1 MRISDWCSD
10 VCSSDLTGVQGSCG
24 PTRSRSPSPGTAG
37 VTWSSLTP
45 AGLPG
50 GTAMGPSTTT
60 TASTPTGAA
69 PGPEVAAAGPMPELV
84 PPDQWADPT
93 PHYHRLRHENQVWSI
108 PEWDEVVGAHLSDWE
123 RGLPGPRATGK
134 GRVGRE
140 GCGAGRY

>member
-50 GTAMGPSTTT
+50 GTAMGPSTTP

-84 PPDQWADPT
+84 PPDQWADPH
-93 PHYHRLRHENQVWSI
+93 PHHTRLRTETTVSSI
-108 PEWDEVVGAHLSDWE
+108 PEWAEVGGTRRADRQ
-123 RGLPGPRATGK
+123 RG
-134 GRVGRE
+134 
-140 GCGAGRY
+140 

>member
-24 PTRSRSPSPGTAG
+24 PTRSRSTSPGTAG

-84 PPDQWADPT
+84 PPAPWADPPPPYHPPPPQNPARPT
-93 PHYHRLRHENQVWSI
+93 PH
-108 PEWDEVVGAHLSDWE
+108 GAEDL
-123 RGLPGPRATGK
+123 G
-134 GRVGRE
+134 
-140 GCGAGRY
+140 